1 MGHLKLMI
9 LTSAVSLSWQYLS
22 SDVGNFIKLTFILRQ
37 IYRVSLSQVFPTCPP
52 TRNPLQAPDCGVGED
67 GGCCDSDQHY
77 GGGGMV
83 DREDCGWEGGDPS
96 PDLRGEDGEYRHL
109 LAPGEQGAGERS

>member
-37 IYRVSLSQVFPTCPP
+37 IYRVPLSQVFPTCPP

-67 GGCCDSDQHY
+67 GGCCVMSKHWSPPLAVLQCLY
-77 GGGGMV
+77 NIYNQMSPSYT
-83 DREDCGWEGGDPS
+83 GDMCS
-96 PDLRGEDGEYRHL
+96 RV
-109 LAPGEQGAGERS
+109 